1 MEIVEK
7 RERKNNA
14 KIRVETAMDLING
27 TYDLESRISLIQQ
40 LIPIGLMAVEEALQS
55 EVQELAGVRYRRDD
69 NPHKR
74 WGSNL
79 GSVYLGDRKHSIRV
93 PRVRNQTIGE
103 EVPLKSYQAL
113 QSDEGINN
121 QTLAQVINGISTRKF
136 EKAAMQIPSAFGI
149 QKSSVSRKFIQASA
163 KQLKAFQ
170 DRDLKDQEIIVI
182 FMDGKSFS
190 ENEMIIALGV
200 TLSGQKIVLGAIES
214 GTENGGVCRDF
225 LNQLKERGLQTEEK
239 ILFVIDGA
247 KGLRKGIETVI
258 GKQAIIQRC
267 QWHKRENVVAYLPK
281 SEQKRFRK
289 KLQKAYEQESYQHA
303 KQKLY
308 TVRKALQLINESA
321 VRSLDE
327 GLEETLT
334 LHRLGL
340 FEQLGVSLKT
350 TNCIES
356 LNSQLEQY
364 TRRVRYWKNSNQR
377 QRWVATA
384 LLEIEPSLRRVKGYR
399 FLPLLK
405 NNMGKYT
412 QEKNQTNAA

>member
-1 MEIVEK
+1 
-7 RERKNNA
+7 
-14 KIRVETAMDLING
+14 MDLING

>member
-170 DRDLKDQEIIVI
+170 DRDLKDHEIIVI

>member
-239 ILFVIDGA
+239 ILFVSEETS
-247 KGLRKGIETVI
+247 KGL
-258 GKQAIIQRC
+258 
-267 QWHKRENVVAYLPK
+267 
-281 SEQKRFRK
+281 
-289 KLQKAYEQESYQHA
+289 
-303 KQKLY
+303 
-308 TVRKALQLINESA
+308 
-321 VRSLDE
+321 
-327 GLEETLT
+327 
-334 LHRLGL
+334 
-340 FEQLGVSLKT
+340 
-350 TNCIES
+350 
-356 LNSQLEQY
+356 
-364 TRRVRYWKNSNQR
+364 
-377 QRWVATA
+377 
-384 LLEIEPSLRRVKGYR
+384 
-399 FLPLLK
+399 
-405 NNMGKYT
+405 
-412 QEKNQTNAA
+412 

>member
-7 RERKNNA
+7 RERKSNA
-14 KIRVETAMDLING
+14 KTRVETAMDLING

-79 GSVYLGDRKHSIRV
+79 GSVYLGDQKHSIRV

-247 KGLRKGIETVI
+247 KGLRKGIETVF

-289 KLQKAYEQESYQHA
+289 KLQKAYEQESYQQA

-308 TVRKALQLINESA
+308 TVRKELQLINESA